1 MSECPIVSVVTPCF
15 NEQEVIAEAHRR
27 ITESCSPYQPNYEIV
42 YVNDGSTDE
51 TWATI
56 EAICRRDSN
65 AVGVNLSRNH
75 GHQVALTAGLTV
87 AQGARILILDADL
100 QDPPELLPEMMK
112 IMDEGCDVV
121 YGVRQHR
128 SGETWFKVKTAMLF
142 YRLLRQIS
150 DVEIPVDTGDF
161 RLMSRRALDIFL
173 SMPERHRF
181 VRGMVSW
188 IGLRQ
193 RPLAYERQARLAGH
207 SKYPLAK
214 MTRFA
219 FDAVTG
225 FSVKP
230 LKIAIYLGAIT
241 SGIALLSVAYVF
253 WSWVT
258 GHAVAG
264 WSSLMVVVLL
274 LGSVNLFVLGIIGEY
289 LGQIFL
295 ESKRR
300 PLFIIDQICRGAKD
314 SGAVTPRPTS

>member
-1 MSECPIVSVVTPCF
+1 LAKPTGALPIIF
-15 NEQEVIAEAHRR
+15 
-27 ITESCSPYQPNYEIV
+27 
-42 YVNDGSTDE
+42 VNDGSTDA
-51 TWATI
+51 TWSTI
-56 EAICRRDSN
+56 ESICQKDSRV
-65 AVGVNLSRNH
+65 VGVNLSRNH

-87 AQGARILILDADL
+87 AQGTRIFILDADL

-112 IMDEGCDVV
+112 VMDEGCDVV
-121 YGVRQHR
+121 YGVRKHR
-128 SGETWFKVKTAMLF
+128 SGETWFKLKTAMIF

-150 DVEIPVDTGDF
+150 DIEIPVDTGDF

-193 RPLAYERQARLAGH
+193 RPLAYERQARFAGH
-207 SKYPLAK
+207 SKYPFAK
-214 MTRFA
+214 MIRFA
-219 FDAVTG
+219 FDAITG

-230 LKIAIYLGAIT
+230 LKIAIYLGGIT
-241 SGIALLSVAYVF
+241 SGIALLTVAYVF
-253 WSWVT
+253 WSWIT

-274 LGSVNLFVLGIIGEY
+274 LGSANLFVLGIIGEY

-300 PLFIIDQICRGAKD
+300 PLFIIDQICRGSKD
-314 SGAVTPRPTS
+314 TESVTSKPSP